1 MYLYLE
7 LWSAKE
13 AWLSKTPAERKAF
26 FESVEGVISEMGTKG
41 AEMFAVTRGDHDTD
55 QGADYEYMALWR
67 MPDKA
72 TALEF
77 ERIIGGLGWYELF
90 HQENMR
96 GEDMPAEECLAHMI
110 NR

>member
-7 LWSAKE
+7 LWSARE
-13 AWLSKTPAERKAF
+13 GWLSKTPEERRAF
-26 FESVEGVISEMGTKG
+26 FDGVGAVTAEMGEKG
-41 AEMFAVTRGDHDTD
+41 AEMIAVARADDDTD
-55 QGADYEYMALWR
+55 RRADYEYMALWR
-67 MPDKA
+67 MPDRE

-77 ERIIGGLGWYELF
+77 ERIIAGLGWYELF

-96 GEDMPAEECLAHMI
+96 GGDMPADECLEHMI